1 MELPILG
8 NIDLA
13 NRCNLYTVFMFQ
25 CAVREYLPEVFYYN
39 RTKDSIDN
47 QMIAEY
53 FLTQF
58 LRSSKKRDAVD
69 VRPHYFTKKR
79 DG

>member
-13 NRCNLYTVFMFQ
+13 NRCNLYLVFMFQ
-25 CAVREYLPEVFYYN
+25 CAVREYLPEVFYYY

-47 QMIAEY
+47 QLIAEY
-53 FLTQF
+53 FIIQL
-58 LRSSKKRDAVD
+58 LRSGKKRGAAD
-69 VRPHYFTKKR
+69 VRPYYFTKKR
-79 DG
+79 SG